1 MIGDSPADIE
11 AGHANGVQT
20 LAVATGFYSEQ
31 ELAELNPTFILPDL
45 ADTEGVRQ
53 CCLILSGLQLGS
65 KPQF

>member
-31 ELAELNPTFILPDL
+31 ELAEFNPTFVVPDL
-45 ADTEGVRQ
+45 ADTEGV
-53 CCLILSGLQLGS
+53 LAMLLNS
-65 KPQF
+65 